1 MTFNN
6 RSIEL
11 CLFDSRLKLHR
22 RHFVGRALTLW
33 LAGTRSPANI
43 LRVKRDNNHMTSVTR
58 LLILITLL
66 GSMAFSM
73 AQTSS
78 EIFDG
83 PAITVFP
90 DHEKIGKSYP
100 LKRALADGKQLFIA
114 KFNRA
119 DGAGRPFATEHNFP
133 TRRSEPGPEFQ
144 RIAGPDANS
153 CAGCHNQPKVGG
165 SGDFATNVFV
175 AAPQFGTVL
184 NESLNA
190 AFVNERNT
198 RSLWGIGGI
207 EIAATEMSR
216 ELIRQRD
223 TAMQQ
228 AKKSGI
234 DVEVKLNAKGVSFGT
249 ISVTPEGDMDST
261 RLEGISPDLVIKPFN
276 AKGTMVSIRD
286 FTDVA
291 LNQHHG
297 IETTEMFGET
307 RTGFKDFD
315 NDGKENEFSIGQ
327 TTALTLWQA
336 SLPAP
341 NNQGFQKH
349 PGFKLF
355 KQIGC
360 DSCHIPALRLQSN
373 VFNEP
378 NEFNREGVL
387 APADTKNHIRMP
399 LPLTREGKGY
409 VINAYTDLK
418 RHVMCD
424 EKRKYLCNER
434 KKQDKVPLNE
444 FMTSRL
450 WDLNT
455 KAPYCHRGDCTS
467 ITEAIEAHGG
477 EAGATTDAFDALPRN
492 DKVTLVKFLKQLG
505 SREAV
510 H

>member
-1 MTFNN
+1 MHSTRLKSPMTFG
-6 RSIEL
+6 
-11 CLFDSRLKLHR
+11 LKPAFFAAYCGLMLYSFAH
-22 RHFVGRALTLW
+22 
-33 LAGTRSPANI
+33 AGP
-43 LRVKRDNNHMTSVTR
+43 
-58 LLILITLL
+58 
-66 GSMAFSM
+66 
-73 AQTSS
+73 
-78 EIFDG
+78 EIYDG
-83 PAITVFP
+83 PAISVFP
-90 DHEKIGKSYP
+90 DHEKIGKGYP
-100 LKRALADGKQLFIA
+100 LKQAIADGKRLFIT
-114 KFNRA
+114 KFNLE

-133 TRRSEPGPEFQ
+133 TRRSEPGPRFQ
-144 RIAGPDANS
+144 RIAGPDASS

-165 SGDFATNVFV
+165 SGEFATNVFV
-175 AAPQFGTVL
+175 AAPQFGSTP
-184 NESLNA
+184 NESINA
-190 AFVNERNT
+190 AFANERST
-198 RSLWGIGGI
+198 RSLWGIGGV

-223 TAMQQ
+223 TAIRQ
-228 AKKSGI
+228 AQKEGR
-234 DVEVKLNAKGVSFGT
+234 DVEVKLRAKGVSFGT
-249 ISVTPEGDMDST
+249 IVVTPEGDLDSD

-276 AKGTMVSIRD
+276 AKGTVVSIRD
-286 FTDVA
+286 FTVVA

-297 IETTEMFGET
+297 IEPVEMFGEA

-315 NDGKENEFSIGQ
+315 GDGKESEFSNGQ

-341 NNQGFQKH
+341 NNQGFQKL

-360 DSCHIPALRLQSN
+360 DACHVPAMQLQSN
-373 VFNEP
+373 VFKEP

-387 APADTKNHIRMP
+387 APAGTHNVIRMP
-399 LPLTREGKGY
+399 LPLSREGKAF

-424 EKRKYLCNER
+424 EKRNYFCNER

-477 EAGATTDAFDALPRN
+477 EAGASTDAFDALPRK
-492 DKVTLVKFLKQLG
+492 DKISLVQFLKSLG
-505 SREAV
+505 SREALR
-510 H
+510 

>member
-1 MTFNN
+1 MNLKFGPILSTAVFGLA
-6 RSIEL
+6 L
-11 CLFDSRLKLHR
+11 C
-22 RHFVGRALTLW
+22 A
-33 LAGTRSPANI
+33 
-43 LRVKRDNNHMTSVTR
+43 
-58 LLILITLL
+58 
-66 GSMAFSM
+66 M
-73 AQTSS
+73 AQANS
-78 EIFDG
+78 EIYDG
-83 PAITVFP
+83 PAISVFP
-90 DHEKIGKSYP
+90 EHDKIGKSYT
-100 LKRALADGKQLFIA
+100 LKQTIADGKRLFVT
-114 KFNRA
+114 KFNLA

-133 TRRSEPGPEFQ
+133 TRRSEAGPRFQ

-165 SGDFATNVFV
+165 SGEFATNVFV
-175 AAPQFGTVL
+175 AAPQFGAIP
-184 NESLNA
+184 NESINA
-190 AFVNERNT
+190 AFANERVT

-223 TAMQQ
+223 Q
-228 AKKSGI
+228 AIRQAQKEGH
-234 DVEVKLNAKGVSFGT
+234 DVEVKLSAKGVPFGT
-249 ISVTPEGDMDST
+249 IVVTPEGDLDST

-276 AKGTMVSIRD
+276 AKGTVVSIRD
-286 FTDVA
+286 FTVVA

-297 IETTEMFGET
+297 IEPMEMFGEA

-315 NDGKENEFSIGQ
+315 GDDKKSEFSNGQ
-327 TTALTLWQA
+327 ATALTLWQA

-360 DSCHIPALRLQSN
+360 DGCHIPSMQLQSN
-373 VFNEP
+373 VFKEP

-387 APADTKNHIRMP
+387 APADTKNVIHMP
-399 LPLTREGKGY
+399 LPLARNGKAF

-424 EKRKYLCNER
+424 EKRNYFCNER

-477 EAGATTDAFDALPRN
+477 EATATTDAFDALPRE
-492 DKVTLVKFLKQLG
+492 DKITLVQFLKSLG
-505 SREAV
+505 SREALR
-510 H
+510 

>member
-1 MTFNN
+1 MKSVL
-6 RSIEL
+6 RSVL
-11 CLFDSRLKLHR
+11 SAAYCGLMLY
-22 RHFVGRALTLW
+22 ALAH
-33 LAGTRSPANI
+33 AGA
-43 LRVKRDNNHMTSVTR
+43 
-58 LLILITLL
+58 
-66 GSMAFSM
+66 
-73 AQTSS
+73 
-78 EIFDG
+78 EIYDG
-83 PAITVFP
+83 PAISVFP

-100 LKRALADGKQLFIA
+100 LTRAIADGKRLFIT
-114 KFNRA
+114 KFNLA

-133 TRRSEPGPEFQ
+133 TRRSEPGPSVQ
-144 RIAGPDANS
+144 RIAGPDASS

-165 SGDFATNVFV
+165 SGEFATNVFV
-175 AAPQFGTVL
+175 AAPQFGSTP
-184 NESLNA
+184 NESINS
-190 AFVNERNT
+190 AFANERNT

-216 ELIRQRD
+216 ELNLQRD
-223 TAMQQ
+223 AAMRQ
-228 AKKSGI
+228 AQEDGRN
-234 DVEVKLNAKGVSFGT
+234 VEVKLSAKGVQFGT
-249 ISVTPEGDMDST
+249 IVVTPEGDLDST

-276 AKGTMVSIRD
+276 AKGTVVSIRD
-286 FTDVA
+286 FTVVA

-297 IETTEMFGET
+297 IEPIEMFGET

-315 NDGKENEFSIGQ
+315 GDGKESEFSNGQ

-360 DSCHIPALRLQSN
+360 DGCHLPAIHLQSN
-373 VFNEP
+373 VFKEP

-387 APADTKNHIRMP
+387 APTDTKNVIRMP
-399 LPLTREGKGY
+399 LPLAHESTGY

-424 EKRKYLCNER
+424 DKRNYFCNER

-477 EAGATTDAFDALPRN
+477 EAGAAADAFDTLPRK
-492 DKVTLVKFLKQLG
+492 DKITLVQFLKSLG
-505 SREAV
+505 SREAL

>member
-1 MTFNN
+1 MSTAF
-6 RSIEL
+6 RYL
-11 CLFDSRLKLHR
+11 
-22 RHFVGRALTLW
+22 VGTAFLGL
-33 LAGTRSPANI
+33 LAISVAQANP
-43 LRVKRDNNHMTSVTR
+43 
-58 LLILITLL
+58 
-66 GSMAFSM
+66 
-73 AQTSS
+73 
-78 EIFDG
+78 EIYDG

-90 DHEKIGKSYP
+90 EHEKIGKSYS
-100 LKRALADGKQLFIA
+100 LKRAVADGRRLFMTR
-114 KFNRA
+114 FNLA
-119 DGAGRPFATEHNFP
+119 DGAGRPFVTEHNFP
-133 TRRSEPGPEFQ
+133 TRRSEPGPGFQ

-165 SGDFATNVFV
+165 SGDFAANVFA
-175 AAPQFGTVL
+175 AAPQFGST
-184 NESLNA
+184 LNA
-190 AFVNERNT
+190 SIDAMFVNERTT

-223 TAMQQ
+223 TAIAQ
-228 AKKSGI
+228 AKRTGQN
-234 DVEVKLNAKGVSFGT
+234 VEVKLSAKGVSFGS
-249 ISVTPEGDMDST
+249 IVVTPEGDLDSN

-276 AKGTMVSIRD
+276 AKGTVVSIRD

-297 IETTEMFGET
+297 IEPTEMFGTE

-315 NDGKENEFSIGQ
+315 TDGVENEFSTGQ
-327 TTALTLWQA
+327 TTALSLWQA

-341 NNQGFQKH
+341 DNRGFQKH
-349 PGFKLF
+349 AGFKLF
-355 KQIGC
+355 QQIGC
-360 DSCHIPALRLQSN
+360 DGCHKPALHLQSN

-387 APADTKNHIRMP
+387 APADTTNHIRMP
-399 LPLTREGKGY
+399 LPLARDGAGY

-424 EKRKYLCNER
+424 DKRKYFCNER

-444 FMTSRL
+444 FMTPRL
-450 WDLNT
+450 WDLHT

-467 ITEAIEAHGG
+467 ITEAIVAHGG
-477 EAGATTDAFDALPRN
+477 EAGASADAFDALTRN
-492 DKVTLVKFLKQLG
+492 DKITLVQFLKQLG

-510 H
+510 Q

>member
-1 MTFNN
+1 MKFAI
-6 RSIEL
+6 RQVL
-11 CLFDSRLKLHR
+11 LAAYCGLKLCAVAH
-22 RHFVGRALTLW
+22 
-33 LAGTRSPANI
+33 AGT
-43 LRVKRDNNHMTSVTR
+43 
-58 LLILITLL
+58 
-66 GSMAFSM
+66 
-73 AQTSS
+73 
-78 EIFDG
+78 EIYDG
-83 PAITVFP
+83 PAISVFP
-90 DHEKIGKSYP
+90 DHEKIGKGYP
-100 LKRALADGKQLFIA
+100 LKQAIADGKRLFIT
-114 KFNRA
+114 KFNLA

-133 TRRSEPGPEFQ
+133 TRRSEPGPSFQ
-144 RIAGPDANS
+144 RIAGPDASS

-165 SGDFATNVFV
+165 SGEFATNVFV
-175 AAPQFGTVL
+175 AAPQFGSTP
-184 NESLNA
+184 NESINA
-190 AFVNERNT
+190 AFANERNT

-223 TAMQQ
+223 SAIRQ
-228 AKKSGI
+228 AQKDGH
-234 DVEVKLNAKGVSFGT
+234 DVEVKISAKGVQFGT
-249 ISVTPEGDMDST
+249 IVVTPEGDLDSSK
-261 RLEGISPDLVIKPFN
+261 LEGIGPDLVIKPFN
-276 AKGTMVSIRD
+276 AKGTVVSIRD
-286 FTDVA
+286 FTVVA

-297 IETTEMFGET
+297 IEPIEMFGET

-315 NDGKENEFSIGQ
+315 GDGKESEFSNGQ

-355 KQIGC
+355 KQVGC
-360 DSCHIPALRLQSN
+360 DSCHIPAMHLQSN
-373 VFNEP
+373 VFKEP

-387 APADTKNHIRMP
+387 APVDTKNIVRMQ
-399 LPLTREGKGY
+399 LPLAHAGQGY

-424 EKRKYLCNER
+424 EKRSYFCNER

-477 EAGATTDAFDALPRN
+477 EAGASTDAFDALSRK
-492 DKVTLVKFLKQLG
+492 DKITLVQFLKGLG
-505 SREAV
+505 SHEAL

>member
-1 MTFNN
+1 MKFVL
-6 RSIEL
+6 RSVLFVAYCGLML
-11 CLFDSRLKLHR
+11 CAVAH
-22 RHFVGRALTLW
+22 
-33 LAGTRSPANI
+33 AGT
-43 LRVKRDNNHMTSVTR
+43 
-58 LLILITLL
+58 
-66 GSMAFSM
+66 
-73 AQTSS
+73 
-78 EIFDG
+78 EIYDG
-83 PAITVFP
+83 PAISVFP
-90 DHEKIGKSYP
+90 EHEKIGKSYP
-100 LKRALADGKQLFIA
+100 LKQAISDGKRLFIT
-114 KFNRA
+114 KFNLA

-133 TRRSEPGPEFQ
+133 TRRSEAGPSFQ

-165 SGDFATNVFV
+165 SGEFATNVFV
-175 AAPQFGTVL
+175 AAPQFGATP
-184 NESLNA
+184 NESINA
-190 AFVNERNT
+190 AFANERST

-223 TAMQQ
+223 TAMQR
-228 AKKSGI
+228 ALKEGH
-234 DVEVKLNAKGVSFGT
+234 DVEVKLSAKGVQFGT
-249 ISVTPEGDMDST
+249 IVVTPEGDLDST

-276 AKGTMVSIRD
+276 AKGTVVSIRD
-286 FTDVA
+286 FTAVA

-297 IETTEMFGET
+297 IEPAEMFGET

-315 NDGKENEFSIGQ
+315 GDGKESEFSNGQ

-336 SLPAP
+336 SLSAP
-341 NNQGFQKH
+341 NNQGFQQH

-360 DSCHIPALRLQSN
+360 DGCHIPAMHLQSN
-373 VFNEP
+373 TFKEP

-387 APADTKNHIRMP
+387 APADTKNVIRMP
-399 LPLTREGKGY
+399 LALAREGKAF

-424 EKRKYLCNER
+424 DKRNYFCNER

-450 WDLNT
+450 WDLHT

-477 EAGATTDAFDALPRN
+477 EAATTTDAFDALPRK
-492 DKVTLVKFLKQLG
+492 DKITLVQFLKSLG
-505 SREAV
+505 SREAL

>member
-1 MTFNN
+1 MKSVL
-6 RSIEL
+6 RSIFFAAYCVL
-11 CLFDSRLKLHR
+11 MVYPFAH
-22 RHFVGRALTLW
+22 
-33 LAGTRSPANI
+33 AGA
-43 LRVKRDNNHMTSVTR
+43 
-58 LLILITLL
+58 
-66 GSMAFSM
+66 
-73 AQTSS
+73 
-78 EIFDG
+78 EIYDG
-83 PAITVFP
+83 PAISVFP
-90 DHEKIGKSYP
+90 DHDKIGKSYS
-100 LKRALADGKQLFIA
+100 LKKAVADGKRLFIT
-114 KFNRA
+114 KFNVA
-119 DGAGRPFATEHNFP
+119 DGAGRPFATEHGFP
-133 TRRSEPGPEFQ
+133 TRRSEPGPSLQ
-144 RIAGPDANS
+144 RIAGPDASS

-165 SGDFATNVFV
+165 SGEFATNVFV
-175 AAPQFGTVL
+175 AAPQFGTTL
-184 NESLNA
+184 NESINA
-190 AFVNERNT
+190 AFANERNT

-223 TAMQQ
+223 AAMNQ
-228 AKKSGI
+228 AHKSGR
-234 DVEVKLNAKGVSFGT
+234 DVEVKLTAKGVSFGS
-249 ISVTPEGDMDST
+249 IVVTPDGDLDST
-261 RLEGISPDLVIKPFN
+261 KLVGVSPDLVIKPFN
-276 AKGTMVSIRD
+276 AKGTVVSIRD
-286 FTDVA
+286 FTVVA

-297 IETTEMFGET
+297 IEPLEMFGEA

-315 NDGKENEFSIGQ
+315 GDGVESEFSTGQ

-360 DSCHIPALRLQSN
+360 DSCHLPAIRLESN
-373 VFNEP
+373 VFREP

-387 APADTKNHIRMP
+387 APSDTKNVVHMP
-399 LPLTREGKGY
+399 LPLERDGNGY
-409 VINAYTDLK
+409 VIHAYTDLK

-424 EKRKYLCNER
+424 DKRNYFCNER

-477 EAGATTDAFDALPRN
+477 EAARTTDAFDALPRK
-492 DKVTLVKFLKQLG
+492 DKVTLVQFLKNLG
-505 SREAV
+505 SREALR
-510 H
+510 